1 MQTAIDARDRNMLL
15 TDYLFRS
22 AVLYPE
28 HEIVVQGK
36 RRITYKA
43 LHRRAVE
50 VGSFLRRER
59 IIAFGD
65 RVGVC
70 MENSP
75 EYLLA
80 YFGILEAGGVV
91 VPISHQTTTRSM
103 QRLLGDCGT
112 TALFVQVSL
121 LGMVEEA
128 LPAIPMLK
136 SVIVAGKRD
145 IEEHRDGAIPT
156 TLSIAGRTG
165 FHLHEI
171 GSRDGA
177 RDGKRT
183 TRGEDLALI
192 LYTSG
197 TTSEPK
203 GVMLSHRNLTA
214 NAESITEY
222 LGLTSKDRAML
233 VLPLYYS
240 YGNSLLTTHVTVGG
254 TLVLEN
260 SFVYPNVVIDKMI
273 EERVT
278 GFSGV
283 PSTFAILLNRSKLK
297 DVEFPALRY
306 VTQAGGPMSPVH
318 AQELR
323 KALPRTDIYIMYG
336 QTEATA
342 RLTYLDP
349 GDLSRKSGS
358 IGKPIPGVTIWIRKP
373 DGSPAVPGE
382 TGEIV
387 AEGENIMMGYW
398 NRPEETAN
406 VLKGGRL
413 HTGDMARIDDE
424 GFLFIVGR
432 KSEMIKSGAHRISPK
447 EIEEVI
453 LEIPG
458 IHEVA
463 VLGVKDEIMG
473 EVIHA
478 YLVMKENH
486 QPDAKAISSYC
497 RKNLPPYKVP
507 KMLHFVPSLPKTHSG
522 KVKKHEL
529 RGEDA
534 TTAWNGSP

>member
-1 MQTAIDARDRNMLL
+1 MLL
-15 TDYLFRS
+15 TDCLFRS
-22 AVLYPE
+22 AILYPD
-28 HEIVVQGK
+28 HEIIVQGK
-36 RRITYKA
+36 RRITYKDM
-43 LHRRAVE
+43 HRRAME
-50 VGSFLRRER
+50 VGSFLRGER
-59 IIAFGD
+59 IVAFGD

-80 YFGILEAGGVV
+80 YFGIIEAGGVV
-91 VPISHQTTTRSM
+91 VPISHQTTSRAI
-103 QRLLGDCGT
+103 QRVLGDCGT
-112 TALFVQVSL
+112 TALFVQESL
-121 LGMVEEA
+121 LGLVKEA
-128 LPAIPMLK
+128 LPAIPTLK

-145 IEEHRDGAIPT
+145 IEEYCDGTIVKKRT
-156 TLSIAGRTG
+156 IADRQQ
-165 FHLHEI
+165 FHLNEI
-171 GSRDGA
+171 GVWDGTPEGDRQA
-177 RDGKRT
+177 RGK
-183 TRGEDLALI
+183 DPALI

-203 GVMLSHRNLTA
+203 GVMLSHRNLTS
-214 NAESITEY
+214 NAESIVEY
-222 LGLTSKDRAML
+222 LELTAKDRAMV
-233 VLPLYYS
+233 VLPFYYS
-240 YGNSLLTTHVTVGG
+240 YGNSLLTTHVMVGG

-260 SFVYPNVVIDKMI
+260 SFVYPNVVIDKMV

-283 PSTFAILLNRSKLK
+283 PSTFAILLNRSKIR

-323 KALPRTDIYIMYG
+323 NALPKADIFIMYG
-336 QTEATA
+336 QTEASA
-342 RLTYLDP
+342 RLTFLAP
-349 GDLSRKSGS
+349 KDLSRKIGS
-358 IGKPIPGVTIWIRKP
+358 IGKSIPGVTIVVRKP
-373 DGSPAVPGE
+373 DGTPVIPGE

-398 NRPEETAN
+398 NWPEATAN
-406 VLKGGRL
+406 VLEGGRL
-413 HTGDMARIDDE
+413 RTGDMARIDEE
-424 GFLFIVGR
+424 GYLFIVGR

-453 LEIPG
+453 LEIAG

-478 YLVMKENH
+478 YVVLKENH
-486 QPDAKAISSYC
+486 PLDAKVISAYC
-497 RKNLPPYKVP
+497 SKNLPPYKVP
-507 KMLHFVPSLPKTHSG
+507 KTLHFVSTLPKTPSG

-529 RGEDA
+529 RREDLDARTERVA
-534 TTAWNGSP
+534 TIDRWE

>member
-1 MQTAIDARDRNMLL
+1 MPTTVPVSDRNMLL

-22 AVLYPE
+22 ANLYPE
-28 HEIVVQGK
+28 HEIIVQGK
-36 RRITYKA
+36 RRITYKVM
-43 LHRRAVE
+43 HRRAIE
-50 VGSFLRRER
+50 VGSFLRGER
-59 IIAFGD
+59 IVAFGD

-80 YFGILEAGGVV
+80 YFGIIEAGGVV
-91 VPISHQTTTRSM
+91 VPISHQTTSRTM
-103 QRLLGDCGT
+103 QHLLGDCGT
-112 TALFVQVSL
+112 TALFVQESL

-128 LPAIPMLK
+128 LPAIPTVK
-136 SVIVAGKRD
+136 SIIVAGQRD
-145 IEEHRDGAIPT
+145 IEEHRDGTIPT
-156 TLSIAGRTG
+156 SLSIAGRPR

-171 GSRDGA
+171 GSRDGI
-177 RDGKRT
+177 RDGHRKA
-183 TRGEDLALI
+183 RGEDLALI

-222 LGLTSKDRAML
+222 LELAPKDRAML

-283 PSTFAILLNRSKLK
+283 PSTFAILLNRSKIR

-306 VTQAGGPMSPVH
+306 VTQAGGPMSPAH

-323 KALPRTDIYIMYG
+323 KALPKADIYIMYG

-342 RLTYLDP
+342 RLTYLAP
-349 GDLSRKSGS
+349 KDLTRKSGS
-358 IGKPIPGVTIWIRKP
+358 IGKSIPGVKIGIQKP
-373 DGSPAVPGE
+373 DGTSVIPGE

-413 HTGDMARIDDE
+413 HTGDMARMDE
-424 GFLFIVGR
+424 EGYFFIVGR

-458 IHEVA
+458 VHEVA

-478 YLVMKENH
+478 YVVLKEDH
-486 QPDAKAISSYC
+486 PLDSKVISAYC

-507 KMLHFVPSLPKTHSG
+507 KTLHFMSSLPKTHSG
-522 KVKKHEL
+522 KIKKHEL
-529 RGEDA
+529 RGEDLDA
-534 TTAWNGSP
+534 RM